1 MKIKMINMIFKI
13 DIKNIE
19 MNNQK
24 NIIAI
29 KTKKK
34 IKTIVI
40 DQDHQA
46 IIQIK
51 NMIVRKRDM
60 KYKTIRKKGIQA
72 LVVKILLRNL
82 RIKRKK
88 IKIKIL
94 SSI

>member
-1 MKIKMINMIFKI
+1 MIFKI

-34 IKTIVI
+34 IKTMVT